1 MRVVIAGAG
10 KVGRAVAKELL
21 EVGHEVLII
30 DRNPTNLR
38 ATNLPKAQWLL
49 ADTCEVSSL
58 EEAQLA
64 TAQVMVAATG
74 DDKTNLVASLLA
86 KTEFGVPRTVARIN
100 DPANEWMFDDMWGV
114 DVCVSTPRIM
124 TALVEEAVTVGN
136 LVPMFTFQGSGVQ
149 MIEFTLPAASRLC
162 GRDLADLSWPHEST
176 LLVIV
181 RQGIPHAPTPTTA
194 LEEGDE
200 LMFLVTEQG
209 LPQLRQQLAS
219 GSDQ

>member
-10 KVGRAVAKELL
+10 KVGRSVAKELL
-21 EVGHEVLII
+21 ASGHEVLII
-30 DRNPTNLR
+30 DREPTALR
-38 ATNLPKAQWLL
+38 TTNLPQAQWLL

-58 EEAQLA
+58 EEAKLS
-64 TAQVMVAATG
+64 TCQVMVAATG

-86 KTEFGVPRTVARIN
+86 KTEFGVGRTVARVN

-124 TALVEEAVTVGN
+124 TALVEEAVTVGDI
-136 LVPMFTFQGSGVQ
+136 VPMFTFQGSGVQ
-149 MIEFTLPAASRLC
+149 MIEFTIPHESPYI
-162 GRDLADLSWPHEST
+162 GTDLADAQWPHEAS

-200 LMFLVTEQG
+200 LMFLVTDVA
-209 LPQLRQQLAS
+209 LPDLRDVLGA
-219 GSDQ
+219 G

>member
-10 KVGRAVAKELL
+10 KVGRSVAKELL
-21 EVGHEVLII
+21 ASGHEVLII
-30 DRNPTNLR
+30 DRDPAALR
-38 ATNLPKAQWLL
+38 TTNLPQAQWLL

-58 EEAQLA
+58 EEAILA
-64 TAQVMVAATG
+64 TCQVMVAATG
-74 DDKTNLVASLLA
+74 DDKTNLVACLLA
-86 KTEFGVPRTVARIN
+86 KTEFGVGRTVARVN

-124 TALVEEAVTVGN
+124 TALVEEAVTVGD

-149 MIEFTLPAASRLC
+149 MVEYTLPAGSPYA
-162 GRDLADLSWPHEST
+162 GKDLADLSWPSEAS

-181 RQGIPHAPTPTTA
+181 REGIPHAPSPTSA

-200 LMFLVTEQG
+200 LMFLVTDTA
-209 LPQLRQQLAS
+209 LPELATTL
-219 GSDQ
+219 GAGG